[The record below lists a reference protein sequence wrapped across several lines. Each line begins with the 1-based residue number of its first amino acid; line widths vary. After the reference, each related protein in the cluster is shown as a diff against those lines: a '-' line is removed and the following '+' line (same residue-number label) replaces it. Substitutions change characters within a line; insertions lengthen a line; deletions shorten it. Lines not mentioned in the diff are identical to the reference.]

1 MFIEIIIF
9 WLLYITFLK
18 ILKNFIFT
26 YLNFC
31 RVSLHFN
38 NKNYLLKDNLILQKC
53 GASLLGGS
61 LQHFVFKECSEHSKI
76 LTECKNIESTTLSM
90 I

>member
-18 ILKNFIFT
+18 ILKIFIFT
-26 YLNFC
+26 LISAECCY
-31 RVSLHFN
+31 FN